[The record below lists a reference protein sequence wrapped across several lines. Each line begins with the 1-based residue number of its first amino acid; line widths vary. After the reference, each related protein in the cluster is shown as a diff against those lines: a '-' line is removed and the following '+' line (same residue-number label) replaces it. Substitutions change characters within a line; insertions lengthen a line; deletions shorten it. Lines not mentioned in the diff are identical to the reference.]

1 MLQKQKKRANQK
13 KKKVH
18 RRNNMVREMACRK
31 CKFVTV
37 GKVCPVCKSSDLTP
51 DWQGVVLIVNP
62 EGSRIAS
69 TLGIS
74 VKGKYA
80 LKVT

>member
-1 MLQKQKKRANQK
+1 
-13 KKKVH
+13 
-18 RRNNMVREMACRK
+18 MVREMACRK

-37 GKVCPVCKSSDLTP
+37 GKGCPACKSSDLTP